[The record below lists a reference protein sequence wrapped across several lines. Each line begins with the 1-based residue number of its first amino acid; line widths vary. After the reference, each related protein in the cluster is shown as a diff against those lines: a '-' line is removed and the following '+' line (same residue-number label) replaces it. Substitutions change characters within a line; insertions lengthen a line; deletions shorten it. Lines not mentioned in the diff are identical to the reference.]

1 MTGPDPTPAPDRREE
16 LVDHALDVIRERGL
30 AGLTVRRLA
39 ERAGFTEGA
48 MYRHYRSK
56 SELMAA
62 VVATLGQR
70 LLGPVRELAADRSRP
85 VADRMTALVQR
96 HVGLVLDTDG
106 LPLLMLVEAAAA
118 HDEAV
123 LAEVRKVLRGYAEI
137 LERLLAELPP
147 DPARPSAAEL
157 TLPLMGF
164 AAAAALRHRVAPDP
178 ALEEAARGELAGFL
192 VRRLLGSAPGGEAEG
207 GSRP

>member
-1 MTGPDPTPAPDRREE
+1 MSSSVPTPAADRREE
-16 LVDHALDVIRERGL
+16 LVDHALDVIREHGL

-39 ERAGFTEGA
+39 ERVGFTEGA

-62 VVATLGQR
+62 VVATLRER
-70 LLGPVRELAADRSRP
+70 LLGPIRELAADRSRP
-85 VADRMTALVQR
+85 VAERMTALIQR

-106 LPLLMLVEAAAA
+106 LPLLMVIEAAAA
-118 HDEAV
+118 QDEVV
-123 LAEVRKVLRGYAEI
+123 LTEVRELLRSYGQI
-137 LERLLAELPP
+137 LHDLLAELPP

-157 TLPLMGF
+157 SLPLMGF
-164 AAAAALRHRVAPDP
+164 AAAVALRHRVAPDP

>member
-1 MTGPDPTPAPDRREE
+1 MTKAAPTTDRREA

-39 ERAGFTEGA
+39 ERMGFTEGA

-70 LLGPVRELAADRSRP
+70 LLGPIRELAADRSRP
-85 VADRMTALVQR
+85 VAERMTAVVQR

-123 LAEVRKVLRGYAEI
+123 LTEVRQVLRGYGEVLAG
-137 LERLLAELPP
+137 LLAELPP

-178 ALEEAARGELAGFL
+178 ALEAAARGELAGFL
-192 VRRLLGSAPGGEAEG
+192 VRRLLDGAPQRDDEEGSA
-207 GSRP
+207 R